1 MVTSGYEV
9 PGYTIRHICKMVFV
23 RRKVLNLVFYSDKP
37 KQQEAWNELC
47 DGIISD
53 MEAQAADAG
62 GNCVIGFRL
71 EMERMPDAGG
81 FIAIIATGTAVY
93 AEPQT

>member
-1 MVTSGYEV
+1 
-9 PGYTIRHICKMVFV
+9 
-23 RRKVLNLVFYSDKP
+23 
-37 KQQEAWNELC
+37 
-47 DGIISD
+47 
-53 MEAQAADAG
+53 MEEQAAEAG

-71 EMERMPDAGG
+71 EMARMPDAGG